1 MPLKIDIVKRAEGG
15 HFVALD
21 GSLDSNTHEEFD
33 RRMTPFLNGGTK
45 VMILDLAKLK
55 YVSSAGLRV
64 VYKVWKNIVA
74 GSGTFLM
81 TNLQPQIQ
89 TVFEVIKAMPH
100 EHVFASMEEVDQ
112 YLDTIQKR
120 EIEKQQGA

>member
-1 MPLKIDIVKRAEGG
+1 
-15 HFVALD
+15 
-21 GSLDSNTHEEFD
+21 
-33 RRMTPFLNGGTK
+33 
-45 VMILDLAKLK
+45 MILDLAKLK

-100 EHVFASMEEVDQ
+100 EHVFANMEEVDQ

>member
-15 HFVALD
+15 HIVALD

-100 EHVFASMEEVDQ
+100 EHVFANMEEVDQ